1 MSSAPQHQPSSGNSV
16 ALGTRVEM
24 FPHYPLPEYDTIGGT
39 AFAGRF
45 KGGEDVADLV
55 TVLCNK
61 GLPPRADMVTAMR
74 SIDNPSLLKLWESGV
89 VQWSNE
95 PIQRIFAFAYQRPL
109 APRFKQSVDEPHT
122 PLNEDA
128 LNHHFIVPMIG
139 ALQELARVGLVHGG
153 IRPTNIFW
161 RYGSATAPQLGEC
174 MSAPPG
180 YDQPALFEPIERAMS
195 FPAGRG
201 FGQIIDDCYA
211 FGVTLAL
218 MALGQNPMQG
228 MDDQTVTQQ
237 KINHGSFA
245 TLIGNKRL
253 PATYIE
259 LLRGLLADEPR
270 LRWNSIDLEQWLS
283 GRRLTVKNAD
293 IGRHAARAI
302 TFAGQ
307 EYWQV
312 RPLAVALSTQVTE
325 AARILENGHLEKWL
339 RRALGDEIKA
349 NDLDEAKTSL
359 KESGKSAHY
368 EEQLVARACIAL
380 DPSSPIHYR
389 GLTMLPT
396 GIAGLLVEMIST
408 NNSSNIQI
416 LSEIISSQLVT
427 FWIEMQKDAK
437 TDLVPL
443 GQQYERMRTLLEKT
457 TFGNGVERVLYE
469 LNPGIPCLSPLIR
482 AHYVMTPKLLMNA
495 IEHVAATNRTREP
508 MDRHIAAF
516 LLARGHRNELMFE
529 AMAAPE
535 GSPRRGVAMLTVFS
549 ELQYRYGPDSLP
561 NLAQWLL
568 PMLESATQRFLS
580 KRMKENMRAAMREA
594 AQKGELGKILQLVD
608 DPKRIERDQQ
618 DFIAARL
625 LYLSTLK
632 EINTL
637 ETRMA
642 NRNILVQSF
651 GKPLAASLSSF
662 LSITIILIV
671 AGKALWQALM

>member
-1 MSSAPQHQPSSGNSV
+1 MTQSSQPPATPHNGIT
-16 ALGTRVEM
+16 LGTRVDI
-24 FPHYPLPEYDTIGGT
+24 FPHSPLPEYDTAGGT

-45 KGGEDVADLV
+45 KGGEDVADLI
-55 TVLCNK
+55 TVVCNK

-74 SIDNPSLLKLWESGV
+74 SIDNPSLLRLWESGV

-95 PIQRIFAFAYQRPL
+95 PFLRAYAFAYQRPL
-109 APRFKQSVDEPHT
+109 APRFKQSIDETHT

-128 LNHHFIVPMIG
+128 LNHHFIIPMIG

-161 RYGSATAPQLGEC
+161 RLGSATAPQLGEC
-174 MSAPPG
+174 MSTPPG
-180 YDQPALFEPIERAMS
+180 YDQPALFEPIERALS
-195 FPAGRG
+195 LPAGRG
-201 FGQIIDDCYA
+201 SGQSIDDSYA

-218 MALGQNPMQG
+218 MALGQNPLQG
-228 MDDQTVTQQ
+228 MDDRAITQL

-245 TLIGNKRL
+245 ALIGNKRL
-253 PATYIE
+253 PGAYIE

-270 LRWNSIDLEQWLS
+270 LRWNASDLDQWLS

-302 TFAGQ
+302 AFAEQ

-312 RPLAVALSTQVTE
+312 RPLAVALAAHVPE
-325 AARILENGHLEKWL
+325 AVRILENGLLEKWL
-339 RRALGDEIKA
+339 SRALGDELKA

-389 GLTMLPT
+389 GLTLLPT
-396 GIAGLLVEMIST
+396 GVASMLIEMVSAG
-408 NNSSNIQI
+408 NSANIQI
-416 LSEIISSQLVT
+416 LSEIISSQLIT

-457 TFGNGVERVLYE
+457 TFGSGVERVLYE
-469 LNPGIPCLSPLIR
+469 LNPSLPCLSPIIR
-482 AHYVMTPKLLMNA
+482 AHYVMTPKMLLAA
-495 IEHVAATNRTREP
+495 IEHVAAASRTRDP
-508 MDRHIAAF
+508 IDRHIAAF

-535 GSPRRGVAMLTVFS
+535 GSSRRGVAMLTVYS
-549 ELQYRYGPDSLP
+549 ELQYRYGPDALP

-568 PMLESATQRFLS
+568 PMLESATQRFLG
-580 KRMKENMRAAMREA
+580 KRMKDSMRAAMKEA
-594 AQKGELGKILQLVD
+594 ALKGDLSKILQLVD

-618 DFIAARL
+618 DFVAARL

-632 EINTL
+632 EINIL
-637 ETRMA
+637 EARMA
-642 NRNILVQSF
+642 NRNMLVQSF

-662 LSITIILIV
+662 LSIAIILVV
-671 AGKALWQALM
+671 AGRALWQVLM